1 MQGSG
6 QYKGVRLASGQ
17 DLLSHQLVLDPAF
30 TIQFSLASSP
40 PDLLQENLRGLSLRD
55 IKGKVARAVCVTSC
69 SLKPE
74 ISNFLVVY
82 PPQCK
87 TVILLCY
94 LYFLKE
100 NKDS

>member
-17 DLLSHQLVLDPAF
+17 DLLSHQLLLDPAF
-30 TIQFSLASSP
+30 TVQFPLVSSP
-40 PDLLQENLRGLSLRD
+40 PDLFRGNLEGLSLRD
-55 IKGKVARAVCVTSC
+55 VKGKIARGICVTSC
-69 SLKPE
+69 SLKPD

-87 TVILLCY
+87 TNILFYY
-94 LYFLKE
+94 L
-100 NKDS
+100 